1 MEAVVEAVVV
11 AEAVGGIGEDEAVVM
26 AAVKANGN

>member
-11 AEAVGGIGEDEAVVM
+11 AEEAVHQQAPESSHQAM
-26 AAVKANGN
+26 EE